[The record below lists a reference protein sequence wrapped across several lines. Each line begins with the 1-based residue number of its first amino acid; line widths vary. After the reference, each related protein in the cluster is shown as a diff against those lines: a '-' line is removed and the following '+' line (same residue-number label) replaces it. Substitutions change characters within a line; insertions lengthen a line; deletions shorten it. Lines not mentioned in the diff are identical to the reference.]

1 MFHIKSRT
9 LQQVL
14 DEHEAV
20 FEKGLGTMKKS
31 KAKLHLKP
39 GATPKFVKAQPVPFA
54 LHRKVEVSLEKLE
67 QEGVLEK
74 VIHSE
79 RSSPI
84 IIVPKK
90 TGGMRICGDYK
101 VTLN

>member
-1 MFHIKSRT
+1 M
-9 LQQVL
+9 
-14 DEHEAV
+14 
-20 FEKGLGTMKKS
+20 EKGPGTMKKV
-31 KAKLHLKP
+31 KAKLHSKP
-39 GATPKFVKAQPVPFA
+39 GATPKFVTARSVPSA
-54 LHRKVEVSLEKLE
+54 LRPEVEASLEKLE

-79 RSSPI
+79 RGSPI